1 VTARTVRSVSL
12 PARSDEPPA
21 RDAAMTVRFG
31 PLPFSA
37 MRRVQRVL
45 TDEPNS
51 RLHIAEACGCRLDRT
66 SAILTRLVRSGLA
79 LKLDA
84 GYVRS
89 ERSPDPVQDDAVPME
104 IGRQI
109 LACLTEPRRTR
120 DIARIINRPP
130 SNTTGQLQHLLRRG
144 LVVRVSKG
152 VYDLA
157 PSNRKSGPAAQ
168 GAERSRTSA
177 QRHPSMERPGSG
189 ASLSHSDGA

>member
-1 VTARTVRSVSL
+1 MKARPQRPASSPIEVGDPSV
-12 PARSDEPPA
+12 
-21 RDAAMTVRFG
+21 AAAALAVRFG

-45 TDEPNS
+45 TDTPRS
-51 RLHIAEACGCRLDRT
+51 RLTIAEAYGCRLDRT
-66 SAILTRLVRSGLA
+66 SAILARLVRVGLA

-89 ERSPDPVQDDAVPME
+89 GKPMRALQDDAVPME

-109 LACLTEPRRTR
+109 LLCLTEPRRTR
-120 DIARIINRPP
+120 DIARIVNRPP

-144 LVVRVSKG
+144 LVVRISKG

-157 PSNRKSGPAAQ
+157 RCDRPLGSVRQ
-168 GAERSRTSA
+168 QAERSRASI
-177 QRHPSMERPGSG
+177 ERP
-189 ASLSHSDGA
+189 APVAAPSHLDGA

>member
-1 VTARTVRSVSL
+1 VTARALRSVSL
-12 PARSDEPPA
+12 PTKSGEP
-21 RDAAMTVRFG
+21 AASAAALAVRFG

-109 LACLTEPRRTR
+109 LLCLTEPRRTR

-144 LVVRVSKG
+144 LVVRISKG
-152 VYDLA
+152 IYALA
-157 PSNRKSGPAAQ
+157 PSNGMSGPAVHS
-168 GAERSRTSA
+168 AERSRTST
-177 QRHPSMERPGSG
+177 QLHPSIERPGSAA
-189 ASLSHSDGA
+189 ASSHSDGA

>member
-1 VTARTVRSVSL
+1 
-12 PARSDEPPA
+12 
-21 RDAAMTVRFG
+21 
-31 PLPFSA
+31 
-37 MRRVQRVL
+37 
-45 TDEPNS
+45 
-51 RLHIAEACGCRLDRT
+51 
-66 SAILTRLVRSGLA
+66 
-79 LKLDA
+79 LDA

-109 LACLTEPRRTR
+109 LLCLTEPRRTR

-144 LVVRVSKG
+144 LVVRISKG
-152 VYDLA
+152 VYDIA
-157 PSNRKSGPAAQ
+157 PSSRKSGPAAQ

-177 QRHPSMERPGSG
+177 QLHPSMERPGSG